1 MSGIT
6 MRFVAVGIRVTSRST
21 RKMCAGCLRLWY
33 GDHAGVFDKIS
44 CEKGDRY
51 GDDG

>member
-1 MSGIT
+1 MIAGMTEFI
-6 MRFVAVGIRVTSRST
+6 A
-21 RKMCAGCLRLWY
+21 MCAGCLRLWY
-33 GDHAGVFDKIS
+33 GDHAGVFDKIN